1 MTPDRERDLERICQA
16 ALERSATDRARFLVE
31 ACGGDEVLRSEVE
44 SLLAQTGAAS
54 SFLETPV
61 LAAAAQAMGAAGS
74 ALAVGQQI
82 GPYTIRSPHRVGGHG
97 RGLSRDR
104 RPGLGREVALKVLP
118 AELQQGPGPPLR
130 ASVAR
135 PGCSPR

>member
-31 ACGGDEVLRSEVE
+31 ACGGDEALRSEVE

-82 GPYTIRSPHRVGGHG
+82 GPYTICSPLGSGGMG
-97 RGLSRDR
+97 EVYRARDAT
-104 RPGLGREVALKVLP
+104 LGREVAIKVLP
-118 AELQQGPGPPLR
+118 SLSRETPNGSGGSSAKRGSSR
-130 ASVAR
+130 R
-135 PGCSPR
+135 